1 MDFHIIKEKINAGNN
16 LYINNRKIRIIE
28 IFELFDLCRIIY
40 EDTKEQDMV
49 DKIEISD
56 KKINNQFITINYL
69 IWGDFFGSF
78 VFWTRD
84 GSR

>member
-1 MDFHIIKEKINAGNN
+1 MDFHIIREKVNKGSN
-16 LYINNRKIRIIE
+16 LYINNRKIKIIE

-40 EDTKEQDMV
+40 EDTNEQNMV

-69 IWGDFFGSF
+69 I
-78 VFWTRD
+78 
-84 GSR
+84 

>member
-40 EDTKEQDMV
+40 EDTKVQDMV

-69 IWGDFFGSF
+69 I
-78 VFWTRD
+78 
-84 GSR
+84 